1 MGRIPFVTSPLHPFK
16 SKSSTRHSST
26 SDGELGLATHDE
38 TLFEDPQFEHYE
50 ATSNIQLFF
59 DLFFVA
65 NLTSFVTAHD
75 VNSSKMLASY
85 VGFISIL
92 WFTWCQVSLYDV
104 RFATDS
110 IFERV
115 AHACHFGVMMGLAV
129 IGPNFLRQDAWG
141 PMQQLSLI
149 LMVSRL
155 VLACQYGTTL
165 YFTWHYRKTRA
176 PLLIT
181 LVSLLAAAAVYFGI
195 SFVFQLRIRWDA
207 YIAWYCV
214 SVTEVGINVVV
225 AAVWP
230 ALSLEKTHLVERMT
244 CLTLIILGEGIILLT
259 KVVSM
264 IGKLDQRFFPQ
275 DIGILISSVL
285 IIYLTY
291 QLYFDNISSVEALG
305 PIGQHLWAMLHFSF
319 HVCLCLMME
328 GINQIFI
335 WAHLWAGI
343 SQLFNPLMS
352 GINSNAPVD
361 ELRDM
366 LGEALDDALNRFT
379 TYMDQ
384 FHTIESAYNAT
395 IALPSNAT
403 GTEFIEK
410 AWPAIMETV
419 TIIVHNF
426 GWKIPKEVA
435 AKANLTFQEEID
447 AVMKVYDLTFGYFCI
462 CTGLFLIFIT
472 VFAILSLPRDPHHF
486 RLRRVST
493 GTIALVGLGLALL
506 SLMNITGKSQA
517 VGQSPWVL
525 PALALIMLF
534 LPLHISLA
542 AAASFS
548 LFSHKLPRDI
558 I

>member
-16 SKSSTRHSST
+16 SKRSTRQSST
-26 SDGELGLATHDE
+26 SDIV
-38 TLFEDPQFEHYE
+38 
-50 ATSNIQLFF
+50 S
-59 DLFFVA
+59 DLFLVA
-65 NLTSFVTAHD
+65 DLTSFVTVHD

-85 VGFISIL
+85 VGFIGIL

-104 RFATDS
+104 WFATDS

-176 PLLIT
+176 LLLIT
-181 LVSLLAAAAVYFGI
+181 LVSLLAAAAVYFGT
-195 SFVFQLRIRWDA
+195 SFVFQLRTRWDA

-214 SVTEVGINVVV
+214 SVTEVLINVVV

-244 CLTLIILGEGIILLT
+244 CLTLIILGEGIILLN

-264 IGKLDQRFFPQ
+264 IGKLNQRFFPPDTEFSYHPTPSLSQ
-275 DIGILISSVL
+275 
-285 IIYLTY
+285 YLTY
-291 QLYFDNISSVEALG
+291 QLYFDTISSVEALG
-305 PIGQHLWAMLHFSF
+305 PIGQHLCAMLHFPF

-328 GINQIFI
+328 GINQTFI

-343 SQLFNPLMS
+343 SQLFNPLMR
-352 GINSNAPVD
+352 GINNNAPVD

-366 LGEALDDALNRFT
+366 LGEAMDDVLNSFT

-384 FHTIESAYNAT
+384 FHTINSSYNAT
-395 IALPSNAT
+395 ITLPPNAT
-403 GTEFIEK
+403 GMKFIEK
-410 AWPAIMETV
+410 AWPAIMGT
-419 TIIVHNF
+419 
-426 GWKIPKEVA
+426 IPKEEA
-435 AKANLTFQEEID
+435 AKANVTFQEEID
-447 AVMKVYDLTFGYFCI
+447 AAMKVYDLTFG
-462 CTGLFLIFIT
+462 LFLIFTT
-472 VFAILSLPRDPHHF
+472 VFEILSLPRELIISACAATA
-486 RLRRVST
+486 R
-493 GTIALVGLGLALL
+493 GTSRSWGWAWRCSAR

-517 VGQSPWVL
+517 IGQSPW
-525 PALALIMLF
+525 ALQ
-534 LPLHISLA
+534 
-542 AAASFS
+542 
-548 LFSHKLPRDI
+548 RWR
-558 I
+558 

>member
-1 MGRIPFVTSPLHPFK
+1 
-16 SKSSTRHSST
+16 
-26 SDGELGLATHDE
+26 
-38 TLFEDPQFEHYE
+38 
-50 ATSNIQLFF
+50 
-59 DLFFVA
+59 
-65 NLTSFVTAHD
+65 
-75 VNSSKMLASY
+75 
-85 VGFISIL
+85 
-92 WFTWCQVSLYDV
+92 
-104 RFATDS
+104 
-110 IFERV
+110 
-115 AHACHFGVMMGLAV
+115 
-129 IGPNFLRQDAWG
+129 
-141 PMQQLSLI
+141 
-149 LMVSRL
+149 MVSRL
-155 VLACQYGTTL
+155 VLACQYGMTL
-165 YFTWHYRKTRA
+165 YFTWHYCKTRA
-176 PLLIT
+176 PLLII
-181 LVSLLAAAAVYFGI
+181 LFSLLAAAAVF
-195 SFVFQLRIRWDA
+195 L
-207 YIAWYCV
+207 
-214 SVTEVGINVVV
+214 VGINVVV

-244 CLTLIILGEGIILLT
+244 CLTLIIHDREAGP
-259 KVVSM
+259 
-264 IGKLDQRFFPQ
+264 RFFPQ

-305 PIGQHLWAMLHFSF
+305 PIGQHLWAMLHFPF

-335 WAHLWAGI
+335 WAYLWAGI

-352 GINSNAPVD
+352 GINSNTPVD

-366 LGEALDDALNRFT
+366 LGEALDDVLNRFT

-384 FHTIESAYNAT
+384 FYTIESAYNAT
-395 IALPSNAT
+395 IALPPNAT

-435 AKANLTFQEEID
+435 AKANLTFQEVTD
-447 AVMKVYDLTFGYFCI
+447 AVMKVFDLTFGYFCI
-462 CTGLFLIFIT
+462 CTGLFLIFTT

-486 RLRRVST
+486 RMRRVST

-506 SLMNITGKSQA
+506 SLMNISGKSQA

-534 LPLHISLA
+534 LLALHHFAQGGYI
-542 AAASFS
+542 ASIR
-548 LFSHKLPRDI
+548 HH
-558 I
+558 